1 MSGNGGFP
9 VHWPVKVGLVAKRPG
24 RGPLQDRG
32 WGCSSVGWVSCVSGG
47 PSLTPCEAMDFSPR
61 VGFQLAQCP
70 VLWSKFDS
78 LCGKGFLSSVCAAT
92 ECNYMHEHLRTWIS
106 KYWQPYHFWTHEN
119 TAHPKSTFEDR
130 MWLPRWQE
138 KRKWSRAVCLLKNR
152 GTTTT
157 TTKCISTAL
166 NPCVIHV

>member
-1 MSGNGGFP
+1 MEVSQCVGQRRSDWLPQYLAVAPSRTGG
-9 VHWPVKVGLVAKRPG
+9 G
-24 RGPLQDRG
+24 D
-32 WGCSSVGWVSCVSGG
+32 VGWVSFVSVG
-47 PSLTPCEAMDFSPR
+47 PNLTPCEAMDFSPR

-92 ECNYMHEHLRTWIS
+92 ECNYMHEHLRTCIS
-106 KYWQPYHFWTHEN
+106 KHWQPYHFWTHEN
-119 TAHPKSTFEDR
+119 TAHLKSTFEDR

-152 GTTTT
+152 CTTTT
-157 TTKCISTAL
+157 TT
-166 NPCVIHV
+166 NPSVVHRPV